1 MAAGGYDFALTSSR
15 QAGGGAASYV
25 PEVEDRRVEMIFLDN

>member
-1 MAAGGYDFALTSSR
+1 MAAGGYDFALTSR